1 MYILFTISIL
11 CFFAFVLGAIAI
23 ARHVR
28 SRKTSTNPQ
37 SDFAQHLF
45 AAAEDQDSRAPRALP
60 LQNVKDVIAKQ
71 SRNHALEPIQ
81 ADVANQSIS
90 SKRF

>member
-1 MYILFTISIL
+1 MNILFTISIL
-11 CFFAFVLGAIAI
+11 CFFALVLGAIAI
-23 ARHVR
+23 ARRVR

-37 SDFAQHLF
+37 NDFAQHLF
-45 AAAEDQDSRAPRALP
+45 AAAEDQASSAFRTLP
-60 LQNVKDVIAKQ
+60 LQNVKDAIAKQ

-81 ADVANQSIS
+81 DAASQSIS

>member
-11 CFFAFVLGAIAI
+11 CLFALVLGAIAI
-23 ARHVR
+23 ARRAR
-28 SRKTSTNPQ
+28 SRKTSTNPRN
-37 SDFAQHLF
+37 DFAQHLF
-45 AAAEDQDSRAPRALP
+45 AAAEDQGSHTPHTLR
-60 LQNVKDVIAKQ
+60 QDVNDVVAKQ

-81 ADVANQSIS
+81 AAANQSIS